1 MTPTPPKELFLV
13 LRETK
18 SGEFRHYR
26 TSLKDARAAAPD
38 GTIYRFTLAGQAEEE
53 VVGSK

>member
-38 GTIYRFTLAGQAEEE
+38 GTIYRFTLAGQAEEVE
-53 VVGSK
+53 SL